1 MKIQIMGAG
10 GWGIALARHL
20 SLAGHEVCL
29 WAHDSEKA
37 HRLEVTREAAE
48 LLPGVLLPE
57 RVQITREPC
66 FQCNTVVYC
75 VPSHAM
81 KDIVEQFPFPL
92 DTIRVSAAKGIEN
105 DTLLRMSE
113 RIALAAP
120 GAPVTVFSGP
130 SHAEEV
136 GRGLPVCL
144 VVAGKDDAVCKA
156 VQACFGT
163 PMFRV
168 YTTDDVIG
176 VELGGALKNIIAI
189 AAGACEG
196 LGLGDNAKAAL
207 ITRGLAEMVRLGTAL
222 GAEPSTFYGLSGVG
236 DLIVTCA
243 SRHSRNHRV
252 GRRIAE
258 GASLDDILKESPQV
272 AEGIRA
278 SKSARR
284 LAEIHGVDMPIAHA
298 VYSTLFE
305 GAGVRDAITGLM
317 TRLMKAEWQ

>member
-1 MKIQIMGAG
+1 MRIQVLGAG

-20 SLAGHEVCL
+20 CLAGHEVSL
-29 WAHDSEKA
+29 WARSAEKTSQLA
-37 HRLEVTREAAE
+37 VHLEDPV
-48 LLPGVLLPE
+48 LLPGILLPDG
-57 RVQITREPC
+57 VCVSQEPDSHC
-66 FQCNTVVYC
+66 DLVVYA

-81 KDIVEQFPFPL
+81 KETAERFAFSPDA
-92 DTIRVSAAKGIEN
+92 IRVSVAKGIEN

-113 RIALAAP
+113 RIVLAAP
-120 GAPVTVFSGP
+120 GAPVTVLSGP

-144 VVAGKDDAVCKA
+144 VVAGEDETVCKT

-163 PMFRV
+163 PAFRV
-168 YTTDDVIG
+168 YTSPDVIG
-176 VELGGALKNIIAI
+176 VELGGTLKNIIAI

-222 GAEPSTFYGLSGVG
+222 GAVPSTFYGLSGVG

-258 GASLDDILKESPQV
+258 GATLGDILRESPQV
-272 AEGIRA
+272 AEGIRT

-284 LAEIHGVDMPIAHA
+284 LAEMHDIDMPIANA
-298 VYSTLFE
+298 VYEALFE
-305 GAGVRDAITGLM
+305 GAEVRKAITALM
-317 TRLMKAEWQ
+317 TRLMKAEWE

>member
-1 MKIQIMGAG
+1 MRIQVLGAG

-20 SLAGHEVCL
+20 CIARHEVSL
-29 WAHDSEKA
+29 WARSAEKISLLA
-37 HRLEVTREAAE
+37 AQREDPV
-48 LLPGVLLPE
+48 LLPGILLPE
-57 RVQITREPC
+57 EVCVSPEPDP
-66 FQCNTVVYC
+66 QCDLIVYA

-81 KDIVEQFPFPL
+81 KETVERFEFPV
-92 DTIRVSAAKGIEN
+92 DAVRVSVAKGIEN
-105 DTLLRMSE
+105 DTLLRMSQ

-120 GAPVTVFSGP
+120 GAPVTVLSGP

-136 GRGLPVCL
+136 GRGLPACL
-144 VVAGKDDAVCKA
+144 VAAGENDEVCKT

-168 YTTDDVIG
+168 YTSPDVIG
-176 VELGGALKNIIAI
+176 VELGGTLKNIIAI

-222 GAEPSTFYGLSGVG
+222 GAFPATFYGLSGVG

-258 GASLDDILKESPQV
+258 GATLADILQESPQV

-284 LAEIHGVDMPIAHA
+284 LAAMHDIDMPIANA
-298 VYSTLFE
+298 VYEALFE
-305 GAGVRDAITGLM
+305 GAEVRKAITALM
-317 TRLMKAEWQ
+317 TRLMKAEWE

>member
-1 MKIQIMGAG
+1 VRIQVLGAG

-20 SLAGHEVCL
+20 CLAGHEVSL
-29 WAHDSEKA
+29 WARSAEKIS
-37 HRLEVTREAAE
+37 RLAARREDPV
-48 LLPGVLLPE
+48 LLPGILLPE
-57 RVQITREPC
+57 EVCVSPEPDTLC
-66 FQCNTVVYC
+66 DLVVYA

-81 KDIVEQFPFPL
+81 KETVERFVFSR
-92 DTIRVSAAKGIEN
+92 DAIRVSVAKGIEN

-120 GAPVTVFSGP
+120 DAPVTVLSGP

-136 GRGLPVCL
+136 GRGLPACL
-144 VVAGKDDAVCKA
+144 VVAGENDEVCNT
-156 VQACFGT
+156 VQVCFGT
-163 PMFRV
+163 PSFRV
-168 YTTDDVIG
+168 YTSPDVIG
-176 VELGGALKNIIAI
+176 VELGGTLKNIIAI

-222 GAEPSTFYGLSGVG
+222 GAFPATFYGLSGVG

-258 GASLDDILKESPQV
+258 GATLEDILQESPQV

-284 LAEIHGVDMPIAHA
+284 LAEMHDIDMPIANA
-298 VYSTLFE
+298 VYEALFE
-305 GAGVRDAITGLM
+305 GAEVRKAITALM
-317 TRLMKAEWQ
+317 TRLMKAEWE